1 MDRPA
6 APVPRRSDPLPH
18 LAVAVLILAAAAAA
32 LAACG
37 EHDAR
42 PATADRSVPWDLR
55 SIDGRQLSLRYRA
68 GACVGEDLS
77 VHPRVTERPTRVT
90 IAVIARRPVVARC
103 AGRVRIGDLR
113 VTLRAP
119 LGDRSLVHGPLTTG
133 RPSGDSGRLTPW
145 CPAEATAAQR
155 FDARRLIGLTT
166 RAARDLAAEFDCS
179 VRVIERD
186 GRALPHTQ
194 DLRRDRINVDVRD
207 GHVLRATVG

>member
-1 MDRPA
+1 MDRFAA
-6 APVPRRSDPLPH
+6 APPRRAHPRRRP
-18 LAVAVLILAAAAAA
+18 AVAVLIAAAAAGA
-32 LAACG
+32 LTACG
-37 EHDAR
+37 EDDAR
-42 PATADRSVPWDLR
+42 PATADRSVPWELR

-77 VHPRVTERPTRVT
+77 VRPRVTERPARVT
-90 IAVIARRPVVARC
+90 IAVIARRPAVARC
-103 AGRVRIGDLR
+103 TGRVRIGDLR

-133 RPSGDSGRLTPW
+133 RPSGGSGRLTPW
-145 CPAEATAAQR
+145 CPADAPAGR
-155 FDARRLIGLTT
+155 RLDARRLIGLTT
-166 RAARDLAAEFDCS
+166 RAARDLAAEFDCR

-207 GHVLRATVG
+207 DYVLRASVG